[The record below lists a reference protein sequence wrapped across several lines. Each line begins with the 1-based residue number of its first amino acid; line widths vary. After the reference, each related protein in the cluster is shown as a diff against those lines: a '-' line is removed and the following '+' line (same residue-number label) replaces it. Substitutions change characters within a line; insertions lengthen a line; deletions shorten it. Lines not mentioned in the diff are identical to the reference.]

1 MENLWK
7 RERGGLRYTE
17 RKSAERRIS
26 PLLSHSIKLQKIIII
41 CLQFYL
47 LTATAGATEYTIEPF
62 PSDNLEE
69 GIPLEITFIPYWQF
83 LLWLVTVNM
92 LVAVDL
98 LYPKRIIFAISGY
111 RIVNSGN
118 VLNNPGRLSIYT
130 YIKTKPGAYISEI
143 GEKLGLDR
151 EIIKY
156 HIKTLE
162 AQNKIEAYREGGKTR
177 FFENNFTYSDEE
189 MKVISA
195 LQNITNQKI
204 ILEIFNGTCITNTA
218 LAHELRVSR
227 ATISWYMK
235 KLREIG
241 LITEIKEGRKTIYS
255 INIVYENLVGKH
267 IKHLQD
273 SYNNRSM

>member
-1 MENLWK
+1 M
-7 RERGGLRYTE
+7 
-17 RKSAERRIS
+17 
-26 PLLSHSIKLQKIIII
+26 LSHSIKLQKIIFI
-41 CLQFYL
+41 CLLFYL

-69 GIPLEITFIPYWQF
+69 GIPLEITVIPYWQF
-83 LLWLVTVNM
+83 LLWLITVNM

-162 AQNKIEAYREGGKTR
+162 AQNKIEAYRKGGKTR

-204 ILEIFNGTCITNTA
+204 ILEIFNGTCITNTT

-235 KLREIG
+235 NLREIG
-241 LITEIKEGRKTIYS
+241 LITEIKEGRRTIYS